1 MCTLASS
8 VNPRTKLKW
17 IQIPIAVKTIMDKLM
32 TTHFISAE
40 VHLHDT
46 AEELHEAIEIELQ
59 KHGEP
64 LRWAVTDV
72 DVDRQKAVVEGYVL
86 AEVATA
92 VSPTVA

>member
-1 MCTLASS
+1 
-8 VNPRTKLKW
+8 
-17 IQIPIAVKTIMDKLM
+17 MDRPM

-40 VHLHDT
+40 VDLHDT
-46 AEELHEAIEIELQ
+46 AEELHSAIEIELQ

-86 AEVATA
+86 VEASPATL
-92 VSPTVA
+92 